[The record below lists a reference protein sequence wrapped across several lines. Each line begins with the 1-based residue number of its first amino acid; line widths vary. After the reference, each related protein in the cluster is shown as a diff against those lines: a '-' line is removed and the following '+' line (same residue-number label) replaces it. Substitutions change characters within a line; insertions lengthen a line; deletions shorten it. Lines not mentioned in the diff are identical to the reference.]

1 MSNKLI
7 LASSSP
13 RRKELLSGLGL
24 SFVIDSS
31 DVDESFSPGTPPQ
44 QVVEMLSLRK
54 ASAVAHKYDEGLVI
68 GSDTIVVL
76 NDEILG
82 KPANDEDAYNMLS
95 KLQGRTHHVL
105 SGVAIVD
112 ASTGKIKVSSSCTEV
127 TMRTLSDKQIVNYV
141 QSGEPRD
148 KAGAYAIQGL
158 GSTIVERIDGDYFT
172 VVGLPL
178 CLLNQMMAKFGQE
191 VL

>member
-31 DVDESFSPGTPPQ
+31 DVDESFAPGTPPQ
-44 QVVEMLSLRK
+44 QVVQMLALRK
-54 ASAVAHKYDEGLVI
+54 ASAVAHKYNEGLVI

-82 KPANDEDAYNMLS
+82 KPSDDADAYHMLS
-95 KLQGRTHHVL
+95 KLQAQTHQVL
-105 SGVAIVD
+105 SGVAIVN
-112 ASTGKIKVSSSCTEV
+112 ASTGESKVSFSCTEV
-127 TMRTLSDKQIVNYV
+127 TMRALSDKQIHKYV

-158 GSTIVERIDGDYFT
+158 GSTIVERISGDYFT

-178 CLLNQMMAKFGQE
+178 CLLNQMMTEFGQE